1 MIEYDGYKIADPD
14 SLETPS
20 MVVFES
26 VLDHNIAVMCDMAG
40 GAENL
45 MVHVKTHK
53 SDAVTRKLLDA
64 GVAGVK
70 CATIREAEMA
80 LAEGAKEAVL
90 SYPLAQRS
98 KIERLCDVT
107 NSHADARLYAIAST
121 PTHVEVLSQVAA
133 ARSTNLE
140 VMVDLDMGMQRTGV
154 SLEGALELY
163 RSIDSHDSLTAA
175 GLHAYDGH
183 EHFREAEQRL
193 TAAQGHIADMNGL
206 KARIEAAGM
215 SVNRIVAGCSFTF
228 EHYARADGMFGSP
241 GTSMY
246 WDTGYSSTYPG
257 AQFRYAALVLAQV
270 VDRYPAQMRMTT
282 DLGAKAICADPPLE
296 ERATLLSIDAELVLQ
311 NEEHGVFSCANEPPE
326 VGSYLLAVP
335 GHVCMTTMRYLG
347 SYVVDEEGQVV
358 DFYPHTARDRR

>member
-26 VLDHNIAVMCDMAG
+26 ALDHNIATTCDMAG
-40 GAENL
+40 GAGNL

-53 SDAVTRKLLDA
+53 SDAVTRKLIEA

-80 LAEGAKEAVL
+80 LTEGVTEVVL
-90 SYPLAQRS
+90 SYPLTQRS
-98 KIERLCDVT
+98 KIERLCDLAT
-107 NSHADARLYAIAST
+107 NHGNARLYAIAST
-121 PTHVEVLSQVAA
+121 PTHVESLSQVAA

-140 VMVDLDMGMQRTGV
+140 VMVDLDMGMQRTGA
-154 SLEGALELY
+154 SLEDALELY
-163 RSIDSHDSLTAA
+163 RTIDSHNSLTAA

-183 EHFREAEQRL
+183 EHFSEAEERR
-193 TAAQGHIADMNGL
+193 TTAQGHIDDINAL
-206 KARIEAAGM
+206 KARIEGAGM
-215 SVNRIVAGCSFTF
+215 SVSRIVAGCSFTF

-241 GTSMY
+241 GTSTY

-257 AQFRYAALVLAQV
+257 AKFRYAALVLAQV
-270 VDRYPAQMRMTT
+270 VDRYPGQMRMTT
-282 DLGAKAICADPPLE
+282 DLGAKAISADPSLE
-296 ERATLLSIDAELVLQ
+296 KRATLLGIDAQLVLQ
-311 NEEHGVFSCANEPPE
+311 NEEHGVFSCASEPPE

-335 GHVCMTTMRYLG
+335 GHVCMTTMRYPG
-347 SYVVDEEGQVV
+347 SYVVDEEGEVV